1 MLGAK
6 PHQIALMKK
15 IGEIMERASLCGLGE
30 TAQAALL
37 SAMQVFPDTFA
48 VGGAC

>member
-1 MLGAK
+1 
-6 PHQIALMKK
+6 MKK

-48 VGGAC
+48 VGGAY